1 MELLL
6 PLNHLSLF
14 AHASEA
20 ATHHWQIEQAHGGFQ
35 KQQGG
40 LFSFY
45 GTDMMVVKY
54 TVGLMIKPHPAP
66 HNLKWE
72 WWEDLL
78 QFVVEHLGVE
88 WAVINQNTDE
98 MLVN

>member
-1 MELLL
+1 MEQLL

-20 ATHHWQIEQAHGGFQ
+20 AAHHRHIEQAHGGFQ
-35 KQQGG
+35 RQQGG
-40 LFSFY
+40 LFPFY

-54 TVGLMIKPHPAP
+54 TVGLMTNPHHAP

-72 WWEDLL
+72 WWEDLP
-78 QFVVEHLGVE
+78 QFVVERLGVE
-88 WAVINQNTDE
+88 
-98 MLVN
+98 